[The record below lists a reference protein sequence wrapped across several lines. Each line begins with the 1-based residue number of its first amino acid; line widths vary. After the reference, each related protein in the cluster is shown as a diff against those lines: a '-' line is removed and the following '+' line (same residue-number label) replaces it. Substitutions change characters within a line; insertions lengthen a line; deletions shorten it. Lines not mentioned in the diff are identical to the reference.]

1 MLIRQVRLQ
10 NIKSYTD
17 QTVEFHEGV
26 NFISGINGAGK
37 STIIEAIGYALF
49 DCNPYPNIKDLIHYG
64 AKSGT
69 ITINFCAND
78 DRDYQVVR
86 KIGTST
92 LWAVFDLET
101 GGEIDLHGARDVREW
116 LKESMG
122 VDRDVYLDQLF
133 QDVVGV
139 PQGTFVGP
147 FLETQSVRKK
157 KFDTILKV
165 EQFREA
171 YNNTARVV
179 SSLTRNLNEKDTELR
194 VLAEQVRDYDTVK
207 TEITALKSKVSELVL
222 KLADICT
229 QTETME
235 QTVKELEK
243 IRLSLEKHD
252 GDIKAL
258 EAKGKALEQ
267 GKQDREK
274 SLLNAREA
282 QVKLNSSEVGYKS
295 YLVLEKN
302 LKALDEER
310 SVKEK
315 LEKELNRLK
324 QEIAAGAAAIIE
336 KEKNLSEQAKELT
349 AEHQSLT
356 LQIHEISLLS
366 SKANAELEEAK
377 LRLSRTDAWRKAED
391 TLALLNS
398 RLGKVKLDAAA
409 KMEQLTILGEEEIS
423 LHEKLKEWPETE
435 KLAVTYEDREVRL
448 QQAIKEY
455 HAANT
460 RLKTLEENLQRSQG
474 GLCPFLNSACQN
486 VEGNLEEHFTEQIAQ
501 VRLGLEHLKDVGT
514 KLRVETAAAD
524 EAGKKLIKLNGE
536 KERLGQVLSQKTKL
550 LAEVS
555 GVLVTASA
563 EPLEKA
569 LQQLSGE
576 FQQSFSRAGECLS
589 VFREFITDQLPELK
603 ISLLDNVLTCLEDV
617 LAESK
622 DNRSAQEKKLADEV
636 NRRSATAAEL
646 DTGWKNF
653 KNRLDQV
660 TARTAKI
667 ADEQE
672 LLKKSAE
679 YIDQKRST
687 LEEKEKALAGYADL
701 EGRIAEARQQQES
714 FRADYVIYMQNVVE
728 AKKVPFLEKQFVDV
742 SNQITENEKTLADLR
757 NSYHSLQE
765 KFDPENY
772 TARKNELDNL
782 KLEEATQRQI
792 LTERRADLTEQEQK
806 LSQME
811 IVLAQMESLRQQ
823 VKTDRKTLSLLDAVR
838 SILNSAGPPIAR
850 MYLENLSRT
859 ADELYRQVSRENV
872 ALEWRE
878 GYEIVLVDNFNGHK
892 RERTF
897 KQFSGGEQTTVALAV
912 RLALLKQHSRV
923 KLGFFD
929 EPTSN
934 LDSDR
939 RLSLAETIP
948 LVTGGFNQIFVISHD
963 DTFDSIT
970 DNVIHIQKDPAE
982 GSLLVE

>member
-64 AKSGT
+64 AKSGI
-69 ITINFCAND
+69 ITVNFCAND

-165 EQFREA
+165 EQYREA

-207 TEITALKSKVSELVL
+207 TEITTLKSKVSELLL
-222 KLADICT
+222 KLADLCT
-229 QTETME
+229 RTETME

-282 QVKLNSSEVGYKS
+282 RVKLNSSEVGYKS
-295 YLVLEKN
+295 YLVIEKTLKSLEG
-302 LKALDEER
+302 ER

-324 QEIAAGAAAIIE
+324 QEIAAVEAANKE
-336 KEKNLSEQAKELT
+336 KEKNLGEQAKENK
-349 AEHQSLT
+349 AEQQSLT
-356 LQIHEISLLS
+356 LQLQEISLLS
-366 SKANAELEEAK
+366 SKANTELEESK
-377 LRLSRTDAWRKAED
+377 RRLSRTDAWRKAED
-391 TLALLNS
+391 SLALLNS
-398 RLGKVKLDAAA
+398 RLEKVKLDAAA
-409 KMEQLTILGEEEIS
+409 KMEQLTLLGKEEIT
-423 LHEKLKEWPETE
+423 LLEKLKEWPETE
-435 KLAVTYEDREVRL
+435 KLAATHEDRENKL
-448 QQAIKEY
+448 QQFIKDY
-455 HAANT
+455 QAAKT
-460 RLKTLEENLQRSQG
+460 KLKTLEENLQRSKG

-486 VEGNLEEHFTEQIAQ
+486 VEGNLEEYFTEQIAQ
-501 VRLGLEHLKDVGT
+501 VQLELEHRALVG
-514 KLRVETAAAD
+514 KRLRDEANAAD
-524 EAGKKLIKLNGE
+524 EAGKKLIKLNSE
-536 KERLGQVLSQKTKL
+536 KERLDQVVSQKTKY
-550 LAEVS
+550 LADMS
-555 GVLVTASA
+555 RVLGTASA
-563 EPLEKA
+563 EPLGKVLEG
-569 LQQLSGE
+569 LSGE
-576 FQQSFSRAGECLS
+576 FQHGFSRAGECLS
-589 VFREFITDQLPELK
+589 VFREFTSDQMPELK
-603 ISLLDNVLTCLEDV
+603 ISLLNNVLACLEDI

-622 DNRSAQEKKLADEV
+622 DNRSALEKELADEV
-636 NRRSATAAEL
+636 NRRSAAAAEL
-646 DTGWKNF
+646 DAGMKNF
-653 KNRLDQV
+653 NNRLDQV
-660 TARTAKI
+660 TARSAKI

-672 LLKKSAE
+672 LLRKSAE
-679 YIDQKRST
+679 NLVQKRST
-687 LEEKEKALAGYADL
+687 AAEKEKALAGYADL
-701 EGRIAEARQQQES
+701 DGRIAEARQQQKS
-714 FRADYVIYMQNVVE
+714 FRADYEIYMQNVVE
-728 AKKVPFLEKQFVDV
+728 AEKVTVLEKQFVDA
-742 SNQITENEKTLADLR
+742 SNQIAENQKTLAGLR
-757 NSYHSLQE
+757 NSYNSLQE

-772 TARKNELDNL
+772 AARKGELDSL
-782 KLEEATQRQI
+782 KQEEATQKQI
-792 LTERRADLTEQEQK
+792 LAERRADLTEREQR
-806 LSQME
+806 LAQME

-823 VKTDRKTLSLLDAVR
+823 VKTDRKTLTLLDAVR
-838 SILNSAGPPIAR
+838 NILNNAGPPIAR

-897 KQFSGGEQTTVALAV
+897 KQFSGGEQTTAALAV

-970 DNVIHIQKDPAE
+970 DNVIHIQKDPTE
-982 GSLLVE
+982 GSLLAE